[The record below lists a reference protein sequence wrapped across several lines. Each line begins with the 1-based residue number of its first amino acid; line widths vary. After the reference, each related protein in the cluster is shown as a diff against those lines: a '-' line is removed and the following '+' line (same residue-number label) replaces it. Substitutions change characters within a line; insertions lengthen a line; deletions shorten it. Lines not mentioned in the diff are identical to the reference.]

1 MCMRHRVFVVAIT
14 VSVIGLWI
22 GIMPSAGAVREPPL
36 QVDALVTE
44 ALKQNPEIEAAR
56 QRWRAAQ
63 ERAPQARALDDP
75 EFKIELFNYPN
86 RLYPDASAN
95 TIFGLSQRFPYPG
108 KLGLKESL
116 AVKEADMVASL
127 LRAKEREVASQVK
140 SAYYEVFLAHKA
152 IEVHHRQVAFLKEF
166 FEVTNARFRAGK
178 GAQVDVLKS
187 AVERSKLENELPVLE
202 QQRETAKAKLN
213 VLLNRAPQSPL
224 GEPVEPIG
232 PAEPGKRPAVEELQ
246 QMAVQSRPEL
256 RAVDLEI
263 ARSRTAT
270 ALAQKQYY
278 PDFNV
283 MVERYQNFGARD
295 GFGGMVTM
303 TLPFSFWSKPKYD
316 AGVREAAANQDT
328 AKAAYEALKNQVL
341 FEIKDLLAKIE
352 AAEKMVTL
360 YRTTVIPQ
368 AQQTMESARAGYQA
382 GKTEFLALLDAQ
394 RAIKDFQLDYY
405 RSLTAFEQ
413 RQAELERAVGR
424 ELGSDKGGTK

>member
-63 ERAPQARALDDP
+63 ERVPQARALDDP
-75 EFKIELFNYPN
+75 EFKIELFNTPEN
-86 RLYPDASAN
+86 LDVTRTGN
-95 TIFGLSQRFPYPG
+95 TIFGLSQRFPFPG
-108 KLGLKESL
+108 KLSL
-116 AVKEADMVASL
+116 REGMAVKEAEMAASL

-152 IEVHHRQVAFLKEF
+152 IEIHHQQTDILKDF
-166 FEVTNARFRAGK
+166 FAIANARFRAGK
-178 GAQVDVLKS
+178 GTQVDVLKS
-187 AVERSKLENELPVLE
+187 AVELSKLENELPVLE
-202 QQRETAKAKLN
+202 QQKETAKAKLN
-213 VLLNRAPQSPL
+213 LLLSRAPQSPL
-224 GEPVEPIG
+224 GEPVGPIE
-232 PAEPGKRPAVEELQ
+232 PAEPGKRPTLEELQ
-246 QMAVQSRPEL
+246 RLAVQSRPEL
-256 RAVDLEI
+256 RAVDLDI

-283 MVERYQNFGARD
+283 MVERFQNFGARD

-303 TLPFSFWSKPKYD
+303 SLPFSFWTKPKYD
-316 AGVREAAANQDT
+316 AGVREAAANQDA
-328 AKAAYEALKNQVL
+328 AKAAYEALKNRVL

-352 AAEKMVTL
+352 AAEKLITL

-368 AQQTMESARAGYQA
+368 AQQTLESARAGYQV
-382 GKTEFLALLDAQ
+382 GKTEFLAMLDAQ

-413 RQAELERAVGR
+413 RRAELERAVGT
-424 ELGSDKGGTK
+424 EIQTLSP

>member
-1 MCMRHRVFVVAIT
+1 VFIAIA
-14 VSVIGLWI
+14 VCAIGL
-22 GIMPSAGAVREPPL
+22 GRGTLPAEAAPSAEPL
-36 QVDALVTE
+36 RVDALVTE

-63 ERAPQARALDDP
+63 ERVPQARALDDP
-75 EFKIELFNYPN
+75 EFKIELFNTPEN
-86 RLYPDASAN
+86 LDFTRTEN
-95 TIFGLSQRFPYPG
+95 TIFGLSQRFPFPG
-108 KLGLKESL
+108 KLSL
-116 AVKEADMVASL
+116 REGMAVKEAEMAAAL

-152 IEVHHRQVAFLKEF
+152 IEIHHQQTDILKDF
-166 FEVTNARFRAGK
+166 FAIANARFRAGK
-178 GAQVDVLKS
+178 GTQVDVLKS
-187 AVERSKLENELPVLE
+187 AVELSKLENELPVLE
-202 QQRETAKAKLN
+202 QQKETAKAKLN
-213 VLLNRAPQSPL
+213 LLLSRAPQSPL
-224 GEPVEPIG
+224 GEPVGPIE
-232 PAEPGKRPAVEELQ
+232 PAEPGKRPAIEELQ
-246 QMAVQSRPEL
+246 QLAVQSRPEL
-256 RAVDLEI
+256 RAVDLDI

-283 MVERYQNFGARD
+283 MVERFQNFGARD

-303 TLPFSFWSKPKYD
+303 SLPFSFWTKPKYD
-316 AGVREAAANQDT
+316 AGVREAAANQDA

-352 AAEKMVTL
+352 AAEKLITL

-368 AQQTMESARAGYQA
+368 AQQTLESARAGYQV
-382 GKTEFLALLDAQ
+382 GKTEFLAMLDAQ

-413 RQAELERAVGR
+413 RRAELERAVGMDLSR
-424 ELGSDKGGTK
+424 

>member
-1 MCMRHRVFVVAIT
+1 MCARHQMFIAIA
-14 VSVIGLWI
+14 VCAIGL
-22 GIMPSAGAVREPPL
+22 GRGTLPAEATPSAEPL
-36 QVDALVTE
+36 RVDALVTE

-63 ERAPQARALDDP
+63 ERVPQARALDDP
-75 EFKIELFNYPN
+75 EFKIELFNTPEN
-86 RLYPDASAN
+86 LDVTRTEN
-95 TIFGLSQRFPYPG
+95 TIFGLSQRFPFPG
-108 KLGLKESL
+108 KLSL
-116 AVKEADMVASL
+116 REGMAVKEAEMAASL

-152 IEVHHRQVAFLKEF
+152 IEIHHQQTDILKDF
-166 FEVTNARFRAGK
+166 FAIANARFRAGK
-178 GAQVDVLKS
+178 GTQVDVLKS
-187 AVERSKLENELPVLE
+187 AVELSKLENELPVLE

-213 VLLNRAPQSPL
+213 LLLSRTPQSPL
-224 GEPVEPIG
+224 GEPVGPIE
-232 PAEPGKRPAVEELQ
+232 PAEPGKRPALEELQ
-246 QMAVQSRPEL
+246 QLAVQSRPEL
-256 RAVDLEI
+256 RAVDLDI

-270 ALAQKQYY
+270 ALAQKKYY

-283 MVERYQNFGARD
+283 MVERFQNFGARD

-303 TLPFSFWSKPKYD
+303 SLPFSFWTKPKYD
-316 AGVREAAANQDT
+316 AGVREAAANQDA

-352 AAEKMVTL
+352 AAEKLITL

-368 AQQTMESARAGYQA
+368 SQQTLESARAGYQV
-382 GKTEFLALLDAQ
+382 GKTEFLAMLDAQ
-394 RAIKDFQLDYY
+394 RAVKDFQLDYY

-413 RQAELERAVGR
+413 RRAELERAVGL

>member
-1 MCMRHRVFVVAIT
+1 MCACHRMFIAIA
-14 VSVIGLWI
+14 VCAIGL
-22 GIMPSAGAVREPPL
+22 GRGTLPAEATPSAVPL
-36 QVDALVTE
+36 RVDAVVTE

-63 ERAPQARALDDP
+63 ERVPQARALDDP
-75 EFKIELFNYPN
+75 EFKIELFNTPEN
-86 RLYPDASAN
+86 LDVTRTGN
-95 TIFGLSQRFPYPG
+95 TIFGLSQRFPFPG
-108 KLGLKESL
+108 KLSL
-116 AVKEADMVASL
+116 REGMAVKEAEMAASL
-127 LRAKEREVASQVK
+127 LRSKEREIASQVK

-152 IEVHHRQVAFLKEF
+152 IEIHHQQTDILKDF
-166 FEVTNARFRAGK
+166 FAIANARFRAGK
-178 GAQVDVLKS
+178 GTQVDVLKS
-187 AVERSKLENELPVLE
+187 AVELSKLENELPVLE

-213 VLLNRAPQSPL
+213 LLLSRAPQSPL

-232 PAEPGKRPAVEELQ
+232 PTEPGKRLVFEELQ
-246 QMAVQSRPEL
+246 QMAVQNRPEL

-283 MVERYQNFGARD
+283 MVERCQNFGARD

-303 TLPFSFWSKPKYD
+303 SLPFSFWTKPKYD
-316 AGVREAAANQDT
+316 AGVREAAANQDA

-352 AAEKMVTL
+352 AAEKLFTL

-368 AQQTMESARAGYQA
+368 AQHTLESARAGYQA

-413 RQAELERAVGR
+413 RRAELERAVGL
-424 ELGSDKGGTK
+424 ELDSDKGGTK

>member
-1 MCMRHRVFVVAIT
+1 MCTRHCVFVVAIT
-14 VSVIGLWI
+14 VSVVGVWI
-22 GIMPSAGAVREPPL
+22 GIMPSVGAVGEPPL
-36 QVDALVTE
+36 QVDALVDE

-56 QRWRAAQ
+56 QRWRAVQ

-116 AVKEADMVASL
+116 AVKEADMAASL

-166 FEVTNARFRAGK
+166 FEIANARFRAGK

-213 VLLNRAPQSPL
+213 LLLSRAPQSPL
-224 GEPVEPIG
+224 GEPAEPIG
-232 PAEPGKRPAVEELQ
+232 PAEPGKRPAVEDLQ
-246 QMAVQSRPEL
+246 QIAVQSRPEL

-295 GFGGMVTM
+295 
-303 TLPFSFWSKPKYD
+303 
-316 AGVREAAANQDT
+316 
-328 AKAAYEALKNQVL
+328 
-341 FEIKDLLAKIE
+341 
-352 AAEKMVTL
+352 
-360 YRTTVIPQ
+360 
-368 AQQTMESARAGYQA
+368 
-382 GKTEFLALLDAQ
+382 
-394 RAIKDFQLDYY
+394 
-405 RSLTAFEQ
+405 
-413 RQAELERAVGR
+413 
-424 ELGSDKGGTK
+424 

>member
-1 MCMRHRVFVVAIT
+1 MCARHRMFIAIA
-14 VSVIGLWI
+14 VCCIGLGR
-22 GIMPSAGAVREPPL
+22 GILPAEATPSAEPL
-36 QVDALVTE
+36 RVDALVAE

-86 RLYPDASAN
+86 RLDPDASAN
-95 TIFGLSQRFPYPG
+95 TIFGLSQRFPFPG
-108 KLGLKESL
+108 KLSL
-116 AVKEADMVASL
+116 RGGMAVKEAEMAASL
-127 LRAKEREVASQVK
+127 LRAKEREVAAQVK

-152 IEVHHRQVAFLKEF
+152 IEIHHQQTDILKDF
-166 FEVTNARFRAGK
+166 FAIANARFRAGK
-178 GAQVDVLKS
+178 GTQVDVLKS
-187 AVERSKLENELPVLE
+187 AVELSKLENELPVLE
-202 QQRETAKAKLN
+202 QQKETAKAKLN
-213 VLLNRAPQSPL
+213 LLLGRAPQSPL
-224 GEPVEPIG
+224 GEPVGPSG
-232 PAEPGKRPAVEELQ
+232 PAEPGKRPALEELQ
-246 QMAVQSRPEL
+246 QLAVQSRPEL
-256 RAVDLEI
+256 RAVDLDI

-283 MVERYQNFGARD
+283 MVERFQNFGARD

-303 TLPFSFWSKPKYD
+303 SLPFSFWTKPKYD
-316 AGVREAAANQDT
+316 AGVREAAANQDA

-352 AAEKMVTL
+352 AAEKLITL

-368 AQQTMESARAGYQA
+368 AQQTLESARAGYQV
-382 GKTEFLALLDAQ
+382 GKTEFLAMLDAQ

-413 RQAELERAVGR
+413 RRAELERAVGT
-424 ELGSDKGGTK
+424 EIQTLSP